1 MFFRLCG
8 LAIAAGMLFGVDLA
22 SIGAALE
29 GMAEAPGRWLWWFF
43 FGAEALKKKI
53 KTDQESPGVT

>member
-43 FGAEALKKKI
+43 FGAEALKKK
-53 KTDQESPGVT
+53 